1 MLQLLQSCINPMVHP
16 WMIQR
21 AVADAGDTS
30 VANLSLGSNTKL
42 VDWAPQND
50 VLGHPAVKAFV
61 THAGINSVYEAAY
74 HAKPVVAVPLIAD
87 QPENAVKVNQTNL
100 LIAGRCVIASAC
112 C

>member
-1 MLQLLQSCINPMVHP
+1 M
-16 WMIQR
+16 
-21 AVADAGDTS
+21 
-30 VANLSLGSNTKL
+30 ANLSLGSNIKL

-112 C
+112 CQINAVCLRMNVWLLATLLVDSEHIAIS